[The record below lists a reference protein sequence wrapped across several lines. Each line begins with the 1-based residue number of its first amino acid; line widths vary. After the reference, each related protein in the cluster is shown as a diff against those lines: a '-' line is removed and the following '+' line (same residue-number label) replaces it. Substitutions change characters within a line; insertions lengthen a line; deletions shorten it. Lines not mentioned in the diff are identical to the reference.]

1 LKTKNKPSYW
11 GMVFRALIEARK
23 TYREKVFEANEKEK
37 LLSSKS
43 NWSMLEKFIQE
54 CNKNPDLKITVRFN
68 DGTTAILSA
77 YKPERP
83 SINQMLNDITVEAD

>member
-1 LKTKNKPSYW
+1 
-11 GMVFRALIEARK
+11 MFAALREAKK
-23 TYREKVFEANEKEK
+23 TYDNKVWEAKEKNK

-43 NWSMLEKFIQE
+43 NWSLIETFIQQ
-54 CNKNPDLKITVRFN
+54 CNKNPDLKVTVKLL
-68 DGTTAILSA
+68 DGTSIIMTA